1 MKKLVENSKKTM
13 EKLKLDKKAKAT
25 HQHKK
30 NFVVKVKYQEL
41 NWMQQFHPKL
51 GWRD

>member
-1 MKKLVENSKKTM
+1 LWKTQKKPRKSKNPIKKQKRHTSI
-13 EKLKLDKKAKAT
+13 EKI
-25 HQHKK
+25 
-30 NFVVKVKYQEL
+30 FVVKVKYQEL